1 MPLTPTILRRTLLRA
16 GFAAAALAAWPLAR
30 AQQGGVVRA
39 WQGFGPGSIPEQIGR
54 LVLNAVAERTGRTFV
69 VEGKVGAAEKI
80 LAAYMAK
87 APADGQ
93 QLYLMTAVQ
102 TVHTALDKELKYD
115 VRKDFTLIGSI
126 VQYPFILSVGM
137 GSKHRT
143 LQDVLAEAK
152 AHPDKLTYCSPGVGS
167 TLHLAGELLC
177 SRAGVKMRHIPYSNL
192 NYYQDA
198 VEGRLDL
205 LVGAFTQTLPLVQ
218 ANKLRMLAVT
228 SQVRLPSL
236 PDVPSVTE
244 IVPGSDV
251 TTWLALAGPPGLP
264 DDQRDQLSAAL
275 REVLQNPAMKSE
287 LERRGY
293 IVRPTT
299 PSELRAQVAA
309 DVDKY
314 ARIAADANI
323 KLNTP

>member
-137 GSKHRT
+137 AVDSN
-143 LQDVLAEAK
+143 VLVFE
-152 AHPDKLTYCSPGVGS
+152 
-167 TLHLAGELLC
+167 
-177 SRAGVKMRHIPYSNL
+177 RI
-192 NYYQDA
+192 
-198 VEGRLDL
+198 
-205 LVGAFTQTLPLVQ
+205 
-218 ANKLRMLAVT
+218 
-228 SQVRLPSL
+228 
-236 PDVPSVTE
+236 
-244 IVPGSDV
+244 
-251 TTWLALAGPPGLP
+251 
-264 DDQRDQLSAAL
+264 
-275 REVLQNPAMKSE
+275 RE
-287 LERRGY
+287 
-293 IVRPTT
+293 
-299 PSELRAQVAA
+299 ELRAGKTPRAA
-309 DVDKY
+309 IETGFTLAFGTIIDTHLTTI
-314 ARIAADANI
+314 IAALFLFQFGTGPVRGFAVTLLIGLAASVFTAFFVSKVIFQLMYDRQGRQLASI
-323 KLNTP
+323 SI